1 MERGDIMKTI
11 NNIGPLL
18 LVLLCLATI
27 AGASKANGFSAISR
41 MTTKTTTAHHV
52 IPRGG
57 AAIPAAPVSTPIQS
71 FVATIK
77 DSRRHLA
84 AAAVAR
90 CVSIFGMYPMDTI
103 KVSIYLFI
111 YLF

>member
-1 MERGDIMKTI
+1 M
-11 NNIGPLL
+11 
-18 LVLLCLATI
+18 
-27 AGASKANGFSAISR
+27 
-41 MTTKTTTAHHV
+41 

-57 AAIPAAPVSTPIQS
+57 AAISAAPGPTLIQS

-103 KVSIYLFI
+103 KVSLFERTI
-111 YLF
+111 SRPTKSDGSSNFLLLFFRLAFKWAWHLPFN

>member
-1 MERGDIMKTI
+1 MKTI
-11 NNIGPLL
+11 KSFGPLL
-18 LVLLCLATI
+18 VVLLCLATV
-27 AGASKANGFSAISR
+27 AGASKANGYSAISR
-41 MTTKTTTAHHV
+41 MTRKTTSAHHN

-57 AAIPAAPVSTPIQS
+57 AAMPAAPVSTPIQS

-103 KVSIYLFI
+103 KVSMYLFI
-111 YLF
+111 YFWQGGTI